1 MGQQFEEKNNHK
13 QTQINH
19 SNTNESMM
27 MMRRQATRSVHRILT
42 TSGTHHHHHISHPS
56 PLLLLQSSPYNN
68 HFNTYHHHYHHIQQQ
83 YKNINITTTTT
94 TTTHNRNYATN
105 MAHTAAKAVGMLG
118 SVTQKV
124 KNVMDSLSRKKILT
138 VNDVNAAMSNVR
150 LALIQSDVSQLVVDD
165 FIHKLKSEIIGQR
178 MAENVEAPKAAT
190 VYALVQRHL
199 TDLLGRETVPLKVF
213 NNNTHS
219 DGGGGTISPTRGE
232 KGRVSFILV
241 TGTQG
246 SGKTTTCAKLAQY
259 ARTQYKV
266 MMNHNSNQSVSSQS
280 QSQSQ
285 SQSSE
290 SPTTSTTTVVTSPTV
305 SITQRELKPF
315 LVSLDTHRPAAM
327 QQLERLA
334 QQIQVPSL
342 PIDPSFLTMGDNS
355 NEKLSATQI
364 VQQMWHFLTSD
375 LLMSD
380 ERNDWLVII
389 DTAGRMQVDA
399 PMMNE
404 IESVHSQ
411 LMQLMNE
418 SAGDNAGAG
427 DGSVWNKYDVD
438 MDLETLLVAD
448 AMLGNEAVNIAK
460 QFHDR
465 LGLSGIVLT
474 RLDGDARG
482 GAAISMKARTGVPIK
497 LIGTG
502 EALNAIDIFD
512 PKGLSDRIMGQGDI
526 GAMARKV
533 MTAAS
538 GDERFNPEAIKA
550 TMGKISST
558 GYDFAEYLKMTQM
571 FKQVGGVASMASYL
585 PGEMGQKVQQYS
597 GALERIAGEEVFATH
612 GAIISHM
619 NRDELTN
626 PQMVKSSSARRIQ
639 LARAAG
645 VDVIEVNKMLKM
657 FDKFK
662 VFYEKLAKSGMDMN
676 KLDGAKGFA
685 DLQNMLMNDPEMMAM
700 MKPKTKVTRV
710 QMRR

>member
-1 MGQQFEEKNNHK
+1 
-13 QTQINH
+13 
-19 SNTNESMM
+19 
-27 MMRRQATRSVHRILT
+27 MRRQATRSVHRILT
-42 TSGTHHHHHISHPS
+42 TSGTHHHHHLFHPS
-56 PLLLLQSSPYNN
+56 PLLAQSSSSYNN
-68 HFNTYHHHYHHIQQQ
+68 HFNTYHHHYHHHIQQ
-83 YKNINITTTTT
+83 YKNINFTTTTT
-94 TTTHNRNYATN
+94 TNNRNYATN

-165 FIHKLKSEIIGQR
+165 FIHKLRSEIIGQR

-213 NNNTHS
+213 NHN
-219 DGGGGTISPTRGE
+219 DGGGGGAISPTRGE

-280 QSQSQ
+280 QSQS
-285 SQSSE
+285 E
-290 SPTTSTTTVVTSPTV
+290 SPTSPTTVVPSPTV

-342 PIDPSFLTMGDNS
+342 PIDPSFLTMGDNG

-418 SAGDNAGAG
+418 SGNVGSNQGAG
-427 DGSVWNKYDVD
+427 DGSVWNKYDID